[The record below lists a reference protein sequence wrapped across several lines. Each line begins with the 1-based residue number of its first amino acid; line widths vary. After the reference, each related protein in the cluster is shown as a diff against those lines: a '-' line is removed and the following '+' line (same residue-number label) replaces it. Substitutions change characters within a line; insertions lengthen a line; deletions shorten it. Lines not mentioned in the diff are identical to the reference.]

1 MKCLIHI
8 FNVKTIVLFNK
19 QKRKIIFT
27 YFQGI
32 RELQKDQHGRDALLA
47 TYIQYQCNL
56 PHPYSNNGQIHD
68 SSAPMARSLS
78 NPDMEVAQFSPR
90 GLDRASSM
98 RTSNTEQIGTN
109 INTLFKTVHQQMAL
123 HWVVSSGRSKELSM
137 QNAWFLFELIVKSM
151 IEHLAYTRNLET
163 PRRNRFAEQFLDDI
177 TMLVQTVTT
186 EIISLS
192 LADVRLAHKL
202 NDALG
207 FFIFDLFSI
216 ADRGYV
222 MQLIRA
228 YTKQM
233 QAKISSI
240 QDPTVLVELKLVFV
254 RIICSHEH
262 YVAFNLPFATP
273 FMFSGGNVSPSPSVT
288 SSTSQNSFLSGPP
301 ASQERASTFA
311 ELTSEYRQHH
321 YLTGLVLTDLA
332 TVLLEIP

>member
-1 MKCLIHI
+1 M
-8 FNVKTIVLFNK
+8 
-19 QKRKIIFT
+19 
-27 YFQGI
+27 Y
-32 RELQKDQHGRDALLA
+32 ESS
-47 TYIQYQCNL
+47 NL
-56 PHPYSNNGQIHD
+56 T
-68 SSAPMARSLS
+68 RSLS
-78 NPDMEVAQFSPR
+78 NPDLEVAQFSPR

-98 RTSNTEQIGTN
+98 RTPNAEQTN
-109 INTLFKTVHQQMAL
+109 AINGPFKTVHQQLAL
-123 HWVVSSGRSKELSM
+123 HWVVSSGNSKELSM
-137 QNAWFLFELIVKSM
+137 QNAWFLFELIIKSM
-151 IEHLAYTRNLET
+151 VEHLAYTRNLDSL
-163 PRRNRFAEQFLDDI
+163 RRNRFAEQFLDDI

-186 EIISLS
+186 EIISHS
-192 LADVRLAHKL
+192 MGDVRKAHKL
-202 NDALG
+202 NDALA

-228 YTKQM
+228 YTKQI

-240 QDPTVLVELKLVFV
+240 QDPTALVELKLIFL

-262 YVAFNLPFATP
+262 YVALNLPFATP

-332 TVLLEIP
+332 TVLSEIP